1 MIQDGLT
8 LQVKG
13 QSLTSEINLL
23 PYGFPTASAGRVTVG
38 DDKLTIDAANGNT
51 DASGWQYALPPP
63 FARVRALRNHPRV
76 RTALVSCA
84 RRQS

>member
-1 MIQDGLT
+1 M
-8 LQVKG
+8 
-13 QSLTSEINLL
+13 
-23 PYGFPTASAGRVTVG
+23 
-38 DDKLTIDAANGNT
+38 DAANGNT
-51 DASGWQYALPPP
+51 DASGWQYALSSPPP